1 MYYGKYL
8 PTRDKSYVKNI
19 ITNFMN
25 HDYQVHVI
33 DPILAD
39 FSSLSR
45 KMMKDAIEPDVNQ
58 IKFIVFEVCKA
69 QFRQFLTLY

>member
-1 MYYGKYL
+1 
-8 PTRDKSYVKNI
+8 
-19 ITNFMN
+19 MN